1 MGRLVNATIRHIQS
15 RRFPTFPAPVAAQW
29 HKLGALKGNHCVMDM
44 PDRSPLG
51 FASEFDAYAEV
62 VDKVLAALTP
72 NHDNDPA
79 ARQGSLMITEA
90 IATAA
95 DFASVVRSILVVD
108 VVESVRLMQA
118 DEAGTVRRW
127 RSFAEYVANEIAPAH
142 GGRLVKSLGD
152 GLMLE
157 FPGAPAAVEAAFA
170 VRDHSTM
177 VNEGTADDLRMR
189 LRVGIHVSPLIA
201 DQHDVYG
208 HGVNLAARL
217 TTLAGPDEIV
227 ISGDVRDQ
235 LTPALDADIE
245 DLGDCYLK
253 HVQHPVRV
261 FRIGAPGAYP
271 VIERGNVVDDLRA
284 TIAVVPFRP
293 RTLQPS
299 DDVLGQLMADEVISV
314 LSQSPEVN
322 VISRLSTTA
331 FKGRAVDLAN
341 VNAHLHAHYVVSGS
355 YHVDGD
361 RVTLKAEMA
370 ETKTMHL
377 MWARTL
383 RGSVKGIITGDDP
396 LTARLVT
403 EACAA
408 MMVRELQRSQGKA
421 PQSLQN
427 HTLLLSSVALMHRI
441 SPAAFQRAQQLLQVL
456 IERTPRLASPYAW
469 LAKWHVLR
477 VTQGW
482 SDDIQADGQAALAN
496 TKRALDRDSNSSLAM
511 TVEGQVNTYIL
522 KRLDAA
528 EHLYSQALESNPND
542 SLAWLLKGTLHA
554 FRDEGKEAVR
564 HTQQALRLSPLDP
577 LKYYYD
583 SLSATAAVSAGQYQ
597 RAFRLAER
605 SLRLNKTHG
614 STLRVLAVALWNLG
628 RENEARAKV
637 QELLRLDPGFRIS
650 TFFERSPS
658 AAYEGGRNVARIL
671 ELAGVPR

>member
-1 MGRLVNATIRHIQS
+1 MNMSV
-15 RRFPTFPAPVAAQW
+15 PTPIG
-29 HKLGALKGNHCVMDM
+29 LGPQTGAF
-44 PDRSPLG
+44 S
-51 FASEFDAYAEV
+51 EV
-62 VDKVLAALTP
+62 VDKMLAALTP
-72 NHDNDPA
+72 LHDNEA
-79 ARQGSLMITEA
+79 ATGQGSLMITES
-90 IATAA
+90 IATASE
-95 DFASVVRSILVVD
+95 FESVVRSILVVD
-108 VVESVRLMQA
+108 VVESVRLMQV

-127 RSFAEYVANEIAPAH
+127 RTFADHVASQIAPAH

-170 VRDHSTM
+170 VQRHSTVANDGM
-177 VNEGTADDLRMR
+177 AEALRLR

-227 ISGDVRDQ
+227 VSGDVRDQ

-253 HVQHPVRV
+253 HVQQPVRA

-271 VIERGNVVDDLRA
+271 VIERGNVADDLRA

-355 YHVDGD
+355 YHVEGD

-370 ETKTMHL
+370 ETRTMHL
-377 MWARTL
+377 MWARTF
-383 RGSVKGIITGDDP
+383 RGSVKGIITGEDP
-396 LTARLVT
+396 LTARLVK

-408 MMVRELQRSQGKA
+408 MMVRELARSQGKA

-441 SPAAFQRAQQLLQVL
+441 SPVAFQRAQQLLQVL
-456 IERTPRLASPYAW
+456 IERTPRLASPHAW

-482 SDDIQADGQAALAN
+482 SDDIQADGMAALEN
-496 TKRALDRDSNSSLAM
+496 TKRALDRDPGSSLAM

-522 KRLDAA
+522 KRLDVA
-528 EHLYSQALESNPND
+528 EQLYSQALELNPND

-564 HTQQALRLSPLDP
+564 HTRQALRLSPLDP
-577 LKYYYD
+577 LKYYFD
-583 SLSATAAVSAGQYQ
+583 SLAATAALSAGHYA
-597 RAFRLAER
+597 RALQLAES
-605 SLRLNKTHG
+605 SLRLNRTHT
-614 STLRVLAVALWNLG
+614 STLRAMITALWCLGRVSEATAVATD
-628 RENEARAKV
+628 
-637 QELLRLDPGFRIS
+637 LLRLDPGFNIR
-650 TFFERSPS
+650 TFNQRSPTAPFTLGKTVAS
-658 AAYEGGRNVARIL
+658 AL
-671 ELAGVPR
+671 EAAGIPR